1 MLVLVG
7 ALERRLESANG
18 DAEALELSYVDWLGY
33 VGAVLV
39 ATGWYECPPSSSS
52 STTTSPSSMSASGR
66 VNGMSRGGDV
76 RFPERQ
82 SMISKIKDASQ
93 KPNANQKNIAPAFF
107 VLHQPGRAFVNASPR
122 LA

>member
-1 MLVLVG
+1 MG
-7 ALERRLESANG
+7 AAERRLESANG
-18 DAEALELSYVDWLGY
+18 DAEALELSYVDWRGY

-52 STTTSPSSMSASGR
+52 STTSTSSPSSMSEWGR
-66 VNGMSRGGDV
+66 VNGRSRGGDV

-93 KPNANQKNIAPAFF
+93 KPGVTA
-107 VLHQPGRAFVNASPR
+107 
-122 LA
+122 